1 MASFVTRARVPR
13 ELSWR
18 VGGFAVHEQDALRR
32 AGTSRGC
39 VVCLDQANA
48 LQARVVRFHEASHS
62 PSCGVSSDRG
72 GVSRRYAARFILL
85 ALCLVIFAG
94 ACFAGDQPLAAQSAQ
109 LAPRSLLI
117 DIAGFGSRWIVVGER
132 GHILTSDD
140 RGRSWAQAR
149 RVPVQALLTGV
160 CFFDARRGIAVGHDE
175 AILSTS
181 DAGETWALKH
191 YAPEKQQPLLD
202 VYCGEG
208 GHAIAVGAYSS
219 FYESRDGGATWSLR
233 APPLV
238 SAKPVAAVQRASPN
252 RHAPADQ
259 GDGASTPSAATYD
272 EDIPQD
278 YHFNRIIAASA
289 TRLYIAAEAGHIY
302 RSDDAGAS
310 WMELPSPYSGSFFGA
325 LALSDN
331 EVLVFGL
338 RGNLFRSSDAG
349 NTWQRIETHTT
360 AMLNDGVRLNDSSI
374 AIVGL
379 SGVVLTSN
387 DDGRTFKL
395 HQQPNRKGA
404 SAVWPIGAG
413 AVEIVGEG
421 GARSWPTGAA
431 NP

>member
-1 MASFVTRARVPR
+1 MCCSGAECDKARASRCYT
-13 ELSWR
+13 
-18 VGGFAVHEQDALRR
+18 
-32 AGTSRGC
+32 
-39 VVCLDQANA
+39 
-48 LQARVVRFHEASHS
+48 
-62 PSCGVSSDRG
+62 
-72 GVSRRYAARFILL
+72 ARFILL

-94 ACFAGDQPLAAQSAQ
+94 ARIAGGQPLVVESAQ

-117 DIAGFGSRWIVVGER
+117 DIAGAGSRWIAVGER

-140 RGRSWAQAR
+140 RGRSWGQAK

-181 DAGETWALKH
+181 DAGESWSLKH

-238 SAKPVAAVQRASPN
+238 SAKPVPTTQRAGSK
-252 RHAPADQ
+252 RHAPADP
-259 GDGASTPSAATYD
+259 GNAASSDGVAINPAPSAATYD
-272 EDIPQD
+272 DDIPQD

-289 TRLYIAAEAGHIY
+289 TRLYIAAEAGHLY
-302 RSDDAGAS
+302 RSDDAGGS
-310 WMELPSPYSGSFFGA
+310 WVELPSPYSGSFFGA
-325 LALSDN
+325 LALSNND
-331 EVLVFGL
+331 VLVFGL

-374 AIVGL
+374 VIVGL
-379 SGVVLTSN
+379 SGVVLTSH

-421 GARSWPTGAA
+421 GARSWPAGAA